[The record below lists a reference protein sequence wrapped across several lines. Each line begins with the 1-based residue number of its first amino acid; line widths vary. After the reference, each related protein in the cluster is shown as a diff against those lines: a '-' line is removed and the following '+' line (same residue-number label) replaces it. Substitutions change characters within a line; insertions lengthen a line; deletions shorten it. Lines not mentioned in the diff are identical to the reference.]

1 MKQLNYEFD
10 PLHNSPSEKYNDP
23 LKTMF
28 GRDSKD
34 NLAREA
40 IQNSIDAG
48 VDPEK
53 PVRVVFQMEKW
64 KKEQIPDVAQFE
76 TILKACEENE
86 ESKKHFQ
93 NANRILKSGSIPVLI
108 VSDFNTSGLS
118 GADDADDE
126 GSNFYNFFKAIGGVG
141 ASKQEKGGGGCY
153 GYGKAANVAASTFD
167 TFFATSVYHKVKKPK
182 IVFMGSLRLVS
193 HKIKGV
199 KKRAIGSY
207 GLPGQKPVTDKAMI
221 PKDFLR
227 RRDETGTDIFIL
239 GMKNHE
245 TWKDDILFSVLK
257 NFWLAIVK
265 KKLEVTVGDK
275 RIDARNVEEECKKFF
290 EKTKIEFKNHENPVP
305 YLSAYK
311 ETPEEKKLETLGL
324 AKLYVKTEK
333 DSKKATGHFA
343 CFRKNLMLIQTK
355 RFSSITPFT
364 GLFVCDN
371 QEGNDILRMME
382 PPNHKEWSTEE
393 LHAKDEHN
401 ETLPECK
408 RADREYKK
416 FIKEKIQQINAALP
430 KSTLTIE
437 NLDDFITL
445 EETTGE
451 DEQGRINASADGM
464 DSESADLVEKQ
475 IRILG
480 ASKKQKKNQKSVAGT
495 NEEPGVVPVIPD
507 IPRTDIPIDPATVK
521 TVPGGTGTGDTS
533 ARLLHC
539 ESRYICEEN
548 KGQKIH
554 RLILRSKPSAKVAI
568 EIFQSGDDDD
578 FPVRITPGKSRYT
591 ISSNGMIQGLKTDSN
606 GKLQLTFES
615 ELSDPTASQALKVR
629 VYEV

>member
-1 MKQLNYEFD
+1 MNSLIYEFD
-10 PLHNSPSEKYNDP
+10 PLHNSPSEEYNDP

-53 PVRVVFQMEKW
+53 PVRVVFQLEKW
-64 KKEQIPDVAQFE
+64 KKEQVPDVAQFE
-76 TILKACEENE
+76 KVLKACEQNE
-86 ESKKHFQ
+86 KSKKHFQ

-167 TFFATSVYHKVKKPK
+167 TFFATSVYHKEKKPK

-207 GLPGQKPVTDKAMI
+207 GLPGQKPVIDKAMI

-245 TWKDDILFSVLK
+245 TWQEDILFSVLK
-257 NFWLAIVK
+257 NFWLAIVEK
-265 KKLEVTVGDK
+265 RLEVTVGDK
-275 RIDARNVEEECKKFF
+275 RIDAENVEKECKKFF
-290 EKTKIEFKNHENPVP
+290 ETTKIVFKNHENPAP
-305 YLSAYK
+305 YLLAYK
-311 ETPEEKKLETLGL
+311 GKLEEKELETLGSIR
-324 AKLYVKTEK
+324 LYVNTEK

-371 QEGNDILRMME
+371 QKGNDILRLME

-393 LHAKDEHN
+393 LHAKDEN
-401 ETLPECK
+401 GKTLDECK
-408 RADREYKK
+408 KADREYRNC
-416 FIKEKIQQINAALP
+416 IKEKIKEINATLP
-430 KSTLTIE
+430 KIALTIE
-437 NLDDFITL
+437 NLDDLISL
-445 EETTGE
+445 EETLGD
-451 DEQGRINASADGM
+451 DEAGRMEPGRDGNEF
-464 DSESADLVEKQ
+464 ESPDLIEKQ
-475 IRILG
+475 LVLKG
-480 ASKKQKKNQKSVAGT
+480 VSKHKKVKGKNIPGT
-495 NEEPGVVPVIPD
+495 TDEPGPNRVNSDWPKTDNPVDRPN
-507 IPRTDIPIDPATVK
+507 PHG
-521 TVPGGTGTGDTS
+521 VPGKPGIGDAT
-533 ARLLHC
+533 AKLLVC
-539 ESRYICEEN
+539 ESRYICEEIN
-548 KGQKIH
+548 DQKMH
-554 RLILRSKPSAKVAI
+554 TLILRSKPTCNVAI
-568 EIFQSGDDDD
+568 EIYQAGDDEN
-578 FPVRITPGKSRYT
+578 FPVKIRPYGKAFTVSPDG
-591 ISSNGMIQGLKTDSN
+591 ILHGLKTDSE
-606 GKLQLTFES
+606 GKLQITFEAD
-615 ELSDPTASQALKVR
+615 LDDPSGSQALKVKL
-629 VYEV
+629 YEV